1 MAKIAK
7 DITELVGHT
16 PLVKLNRFAEGLGAA
31 IVAKLEFFNP
41 GSSIKDRIGLAMIEA
56 EEKQRKISTIVEPT
70 SGNTGIALAWI
81 GAIKGYK
88 VILTMPEIMSIE
100 RQKLLK
106 FLGAEVV
113 LTPGSKGMQGAI
125 DKALELAKGLKDSFV
140 PMQFKNKANPEVH
153 RTTTAEE
160 IWQDTDGEI
169 DILVAGIGTG
179 GTITG
184 VGEALKKKKN
194 SIQIIGVEPEKF
206 PHKIQGIGAGFVPEV
221 LNQAVID
228 EIIKISDE
236 EAFENAGKI
245 AQKDGIMVGIS
256 SGAALAAAKIM
267 AARPE
272 NKGKLI
278 VVILPDTAERYIST
292 LLFPKREGN

>member
-1 MAKIAK
+1 MKKIAK
-7 DITELVGHT
+7 NLTELIGQT
-16 PLVKLNRFAEGLGAA
+16 PLVKLNKFAEGLGAT

-41 GSSIKDRIGLAMIEA
+41 SSSIKDRIGLAMIEA
-56 EEKQRKISTIVEPT
+56 AEKQKKISTIIEPT
-70 SGNTGIALAWI
+70 SGNTGIALAWV

-88 VILTMPEIMSIE
+88 VILTMPETMSVE
-100 RQKLLK
+100 RQKLLR
-106 FLGAEVV
+106 FLGAEVI

-140 PMQFKNKANPEVH
+140 PMQFKNKANPEIH
-153 RTTTAEE
+153 RQTTAEE
-160 IWQDTDGEI
+160 IWQDTGGEI

-184 VGEALKKKKN
+184 VGEVLKKKNKN
-194 SIQIIGVEPEKF
+194 IQIIGVEPEKF
-206 PHKIQGIGAGFVPEV
+206 PHKIQGIGAGFVPDV
-221 LNQAVID
+221 LDTKVYD
-228 EIIKISDE
+228 KVIKISNE
-236 EAFENAGKI
+236 AAFENAKKI

-278 VVILPDTAERYIST
+278 VVILPDSAERYIST
-292 LLFPKREGN
+292 ELFKGV